1 VEAVLDLPRQVS
13 GDNPDAI
20 AVYCDPNEA
29 GTPDNATIRWLL
41 DQGVTI
47 EAMTAPLS
55 ILAGHVIYEP
65 SGVYI
70 PNAFGEFSCILPAF
84 DGEGLVDLVAWS
96 PRSGRIASRL
106 GIVGLLGEGQAERAA
121 ANLAGVPLP
130 IWRTPLDWLRAG
142 RRGVVMV
149 DRSCAAHLLGGLPV
163 CAADASLARD
173 LRGLR
178 VPAPRVIT
186 GNVRMAA

>member
-1 VEAVLDLPRQVS
+1 MS

-20 AVYCDPNEA
+20 TAYCDADEA

-55 ILAGHVIYEP
+55 ILAGHVIYQP
-65 SGVYI
+65 AGVYL
-70 PNAFGEFSCILPAF
+70 PNAFGEFACILPAF

-121 ANLAGVPLP
+121 ANLAGAPLP
-130 IWRTPLDWLRAG
+130 VWRTPLDWLRAG
-142 RRGVVMV
+142 RRGVVIV
-149 DRSCAAHLLGGLPV
+149 DRARAAHLLGGLPV
-163 CAADASLARD
+163 YTDDGALARD

-186 GNVRMAA
+186 ADVRMAA